1 MLEVSKKCKISVK
14 GCENWKIYSFFAL
27 PMKKILITIL
37 YSCLVISFVAAQSDN
52 EKDFNERSLIAL
64 RAVGHQLMMA
74 NNDSTSIIKPIKRID
89 QKTYELSVL

>member
-37 YSCLVISFVAAQSDN
+37 YSCLVISFVTAQSDN

-64 RAVGHQLMMA
+64 RAVGHQLMMG
-74 NNDSTSIIKPIKRID
+74 NNDSTSIIKPKKHMNYHLIP
-89 QKTYELSVL
+89 S